1 MGALS
6 ESDILYYLS
15 DVQNTTLKFNQT
27 YFKSDYYNVNITTNK
42 FLNKI
47 NYTYLQKLRLSF
59 DIKLV
64 KFSTIL
70 TEDSMELLKDIILA
84 QYYQIEKYVHNNS
97 DIIQTRINEFITGI
111 NNTSIFI

>member
-1 MGALS
+1 MIINSLLIKQELKIILIKKINIPDKRKLASLPEYTPDMGALS

-47 NYTYLQKLRLSF
+47 NYTYLQKLIS
-59 DIKLV
+59 
-64 KFSTIL
+64 
-70 TEDSMELLKDIILA
+70 LLLYKNL
-84 QYYQIEKYVHNNS
+84 
-97 DIIQTRINEFITGI
+97 
-111 NNTSIFI
+111 